1 MARNKMSVDFKGVD
15 KFLEQL
21 KRVDGAAERAVDKA
35 LKATQELIAV
45 RAAAAIEP
53 HNQTHVTADQI
64 ITDGNVLWTHSV
76 AEIAVGFRISDDA
89 GNLPGLPSI
98 FLMYGTEQGG
108 QVHTSADQKLYDAV
122 YGNDTKKQVR
132 ALQQAAFDRALK
144 GAGLVD

>member
-21 KRVDGAAERAVDKA
+21 KRVDGAAERAVETA
-35 LKATQELIAV
+35 LIQTQELIADK
-45 RAAAAIEP
+45 AMTAIEP

-64 ITDGNVLWTHSV
+64 IRDGDVKWTQEL
-76 AEIAVGFRISDDA
+76 AEISVGFRISDDA

-122 YGNDTKKQVR
+122 YGKDTKKQVR
-132 ALQQAAFDRALK
+132 ALQQAAFDRALR